1 MKKLSTRK
9 RFRWLYTKGVILLN
23 YIFTL
28 WNVNLLL
35 ITSQIY
41 GYLFNKI
48 YMRKFKLLLTGI
60 LLCFSFTVFAQQT
73 LKGVVK
79 EKTTGEGLPG
89 VTVVVKG
96 TNNGTSTN
104 FDGNFEL
111 KNVKTGDIIVVTY
124 LGFKEQEVTIGT
136 NFNIT
141 VELEEST
148 ERLDEI
154 VVVGYGSTT
163 VKDATG
169 SVEAITEKDFTKGNI
184 VTPENLLSGRI
195 SGVTINTSGAP
206 GSGSEIRIRGGSSL
220 GGNLGAS
227 NNPLIVIDGL
237 PINEGT
243 VSGSRG
249 ILASI
254 NPNDI
259 ESFSVLK
266 DASATAIYGSR
277 AANGVIIITTKKGK
291 SSYSLDYDLQFN
303 FGELTDRVDVF
314 SAGAFRD
321 IITQRRPGDV
331 GLLGNASTDWQD
343 EIFRSSVS
351 TIHNLTV
358 RGSLFETIPTR
369 LSVGFSDIEGS
380 ILTSNF
386 NRANVSLSMNPS
398 FFDDHLKISLNYNR
412 AFENSRFGDSGQ
424 IGAALRYDPTQP
436 VYDSSNP
443 YGGFYQHMNG
453 NILQNGT
460 RNPVAELL
468 LRNNTGKVFR
478 QYGNLKF
485 DYKFHFL
492 PELTA
497 TVNLGLDKTEGSTI
511 DLNDFDLG
519 RPTQALILNGVDSRG
534 SQERKNELIDLYLN
548 YKNEFGKL
556 KVDLM
561 AGYSYQ
567 RFENFGSFT
576 GNIFAPNNV
585 RTSFADPDVVNI
597 GYLGRL
603 NLSYNDKYLITL
615 NYRRDGTSRFAPK
628 NRWGNFGGAAFAW
641 QVSEEDFLKDSK
653 VISNLKLRVGYGIIG
668 QQNLPGINDLYLQR
682 YRFGNQNSQYLLGN
696 QVISSTIPSEINE
709 DLKWE
714 ETASID
720 IGVDFGLFDNKVT
733 GTLNFFKK
741 NSRDLLADSPTS
753 YNFTNSVPQNNG
765 EFETRGIEFS
775 VNTDIISTE
784 DINWNTNFNATFIDR
799 EIISLALGQDI
810 QVFNISGGTG
820 SYAVLQREGEAPG
833 SFYVFKQ
840 LYDSAGNPIEGA
852 YADLDG
858 NGIINDDDRYIKE
871 NPQANIIFGFQSNFN
886 YKNFDLAFNLRANI
900 GNYVYNNVN
909 SSRAQYAFLQDNA
922 VLGNIPSSVLN
933 TNFINTSDVITSDI
947 YIENASFLRMDN
959 ITLGYTFD
967 RPIKKFSANSI
978 RVWAGMQNVFTL
990 TNYSGLDP
998 EVSNNG
1004 IDNLIYPR
1012 ARTILLGLNV
1022 KF

>member
-1 MKKLSTRK
+1 
-9 RFRWLYTKGVILLN
+9 
-23 YIFTL
+23 
-28 WNVNLLL
+28 
-35 ITSQIY
+35 
-41 GYLFNKI
+41 
-48 YMRKFKLLLTGI
+48 MRNFKLLLTGL
-60 LLCFSFTVFAQQT
+60 LLCFSFTMIAQQT
-73 LKGVVK
+73 LKGIVK
-79 EKTTGEGLPG
+79 EKATGEGLPG

-96 TNNGTSTN
+96 TSNGTSTDFN
-104 FDGNFEL
+104 GNFEL

-124 LGFKEQEVTIGT
+124 LGFKEQEITIGS
-136 NFNIT
+136 NFNLTI
-141 VELEEST
+141 ELEEGA

-169 SVEAITEKDFTKGNI
+169 SVEAITAKDFTKGNI
-184 VTPENLLSGRI
+184 VTPENLLSGRV

-243 VSGSRG
+243 VAGSRG

-291 SSYSLDYDLQFN
+291 SNFSLDYDLQFN
-303 FGELTDRVDVF
+303 FGELNDRVDVF

-321 IITQRRPGDV
+321 LIAQRRPGDV
-331 GLLGNASTDWQD
+331 GLLGNANTDWQD
-343 EIFRSSVS
+343 QIFRTSVS
-351 TIHNLTV
+351 TLHNITV
-358 RGSLFETIPTR
+358 RGAIFERIPTR
-369 LSVGFSDIEGS
+369 LSIGFSDIEGS

-412 AFENSRFGDSGQ
+412 AFEDSQFGDSGQ
-424 IGAALRYDPTQP
+424 IGSALRYDPTQP
-436 VYDSSNP
+436 VYDPTNP

-453 NILQNGT
+453 DLIQNGT

-485 DYKFHFL
+485 DYKLHFL

-497 TVNLGLDKTEGSTI
+497 TVNLGIDKTEGSFI
-511 DLNDFDLG
+511 DLNDFNLG
-519 RPTQALILNGVDSRG
+519 GASAAIINSGVDSRG

-548 YKNEFGKL
+548 YKTTFGKL
-556 KVDLM
+556 KFDLM

-567 RFENFGSFT
+567 RFENFGSNT
-576 GNIFAPNNV
+576 GNIFGPNNV
-585 RTSFADPDVVNI
+585 ATTFADPDVVNI

-603 NLSYNDKYLITL
+603 NLSYNDKYLLTL

-653 VISNLKLRVGYGIIG
+653 VISDLKLRVSYGIIG
-668 QQNLPGINDLYLQR
+668 QQNLPGVNDLYLQR
-682 YRFGNQNSQYLLGN
+682 YRFGNQNSQYVLGN
-696 QVISSTIPSEINE
+696 QVISSTIPSEINP

-720 IGVDFGLFDNKVT
+720 IGVDYGLFDNKVT
-733 GTLNFFKK
+733 GSLNFFKK
-741 NSRDLLADSPTS
+741 NSRDLLADSPTA
-753 YNFTNSVPQNNG
+753 YNFTNSLPQNNG

-775 VNTDIISTE
+775 ANTDIISKE
-784 DINWNTNFNATFIDR
+784 DMNWNVNFNATVIDR
-799 EIISLALGQDI
+799 EIKNLALGQDI

-840 LYDSAGNPIEGA
+840 LYDTAGNPIEGA

-858 NGIINDDDRYIKE
+858 NGVINDDDRYIKE
-871 NPQANIIFGFQSNFN
+871 NPQANVVLGFQSSFN
-886 YKNFDLAFNLRANI
+886 YKNFDFAFNLRANI

-922 VLGNIPSSVLN
+922 VLGNIPTSVLN
-933 TNFINTSDVITSDI
+933 TNFVNTSDVITSDI

-967 RPIKKFSANSI
+967 RPIKKFSTNSI

-998 EVSNNG
+998 EVANNG